1 MTSNNKIARFSG
13 LLLASLST
21 GVLFG
26 TRTALGPSSKSFTT
40 KTYVEVQQATVR
52 NLRPVM
58 GMLMPGAV
66 VTNLAVLGLSA
77 RERRSPAFALMV
89 AGILGNV
96 TALTLTGLFE
106 FPINARVLTWSPDAP
121 PRAGKPRWNG
131 GRPCTPR
138 GPRARSPGSQLC
150 WPRRSFRATGRSPS
164 ASRPG
169 RPGRGVMRR

>member
-1 MTSNNKIARFSG
+1 MTSDNKIARFSG

-121 PRAGKPRWNG
+121 PEGWEASMERWQAVHTARTASSVAGLAALLAAALIPG
-131 GRPCTPR
+131 YRP
-138 GPRARSPGSQLC
+138 
-150 WPRRSFRATGRSPS
+150 
-164 ASRPG
+164 
-169 RPGRGVMRR
+169 